1 LATIGLNQIIGDI
14 IDFYLRPGSPSKSSH
29 TNANPFDL
37 IASLQ
42 KKYHTFLT
50 DKVVAEEESKYVFS
64 HELKDYPQAD
74 RVMTTCAF
82 SKTHDHLLQG
92 ELYDLP
98 RVDGKPYNCWMLFSN
113 WGAPSIHQK
122 HISELV
128 ERLANTGAKEV
139 ICFHDDC
146 YNTLA
151 ALAPE
156 LGIEVPSARFIFQ
169 NT

>member
-1 LATIGLNQIIGDI
+1 MNQIIGDI